1 MLFITNPRLRKLEAF
16 MQEVPHFPS
25 KGSKIDF
32 DSLEDEILMFEIENV
47 IINVKPPN
55 ENLNTGKDNIMK
67 FRNEKHRSTFL
78 NEAKKQSLKNYK
90 IIAALYLLTADEKL
104 WEAAKPFVGKDDIV
118 FENIRLKSSSEN
130 AYALYCAAK
139 DLYNGSRHLAIDD
152 IADGTIIKNKV
163 FSLIC
168 NAMLIKRKGLA
179 AVNSI
184 EICGCGEEEN

>member
-16 MQEVPHFPS
+16 MQEVSNFPP
-25 KGSKIDF
+25 KGAKIDF
-32 DSLEDEILMFEIENV
+32 GSLEDEILLFEIENV

-67 FRNEKHRSTFL
+67 FRNEQHRNTFL
-78 NEAKKQSLKNYK
+78 SEAKKQNLKNHK
-90 IIAALYLLTADEKL
+90 LIAALYLLTADEKL
-104 WEAAKPFVGKDDIV
+104 WDTARSYVGKDDIV
-118 FENIRLKSSSEN
+118 FENIHLKSGSEN
-130 AYALYCAAK
+130 AYTLYCAAK

-152 IADGTIIKNKV
+152 IADDKLIKNKV

-179 AVNSI
+179 AVVSM
-184 EICGCGEEEN
+184 ENCSHDKD

>member
-1 MLFITNPRLRKLEAF
+1 MLFITNPRLRKLEVF
-16 MQEVPHFPS
+16 MQEVPNFPP
-25 KGSKIDF
+25 KGNKVDL
-32 DSLEDEILMFEIENV
+32 DSLEDEILLFEIENV

-104 WEAAKPFVGKDDIV
+104 WETAKGSVGKDDIA
-118 FENIRLKSSSEN
+118 FEDIHLKNGSEN

-152 IADGTIIKNKV
+152 MADGGLIKNKV
-163 FSLIC
+163 FSLIY
-168 NAMLIKRKGLA
+168 NAILLKRNGLA
-179 AVNSI
+179 AVNWV
-184 EICGCGEEEN
+184 EICSCGEEEN

>member
-16 MQEVPHFPS
+16 MQEIPHFPP
-25 KGSKIDF
+25 KGAKIDF
-32 DSLEDEILMFEIENV
+32 DSLEDEILLFEIENV

-67 FRNEKHRSTFL
+67 FRNEQHRNTFL
-78 NEAKKQSLKNYK
+78 SEAKKQNLKNHK
-90 IIAALYLLTADEKL
+90 LIAALYLLTADEKL
-104 WEAAKPFVGKDDIV
+104 WDTARSYVGKDDIV
-118 FENIRLKSSSEN
+118 FENIHLKSGSEN
-130 AYALYCAAK
+130 AYTLYCAAK

-179 AVNSI
+179 AVNAM
-184 EICGCGEEEN
+184 EICGCGEEKN

>member
-16 MQEVPHFPS
+16 MQEIPHFPP
-25 KGSKIDF
+25 KGAKIDF
-32 DSLEDEILMFEIENV
+32 DSLEDEILLFEIENV
-47 IINVKPPN
+47 IVNIKPPN
-55 ENLNTGKDNIMK
+55 ENLNIGKDNIMK
-67 FRNEKHRSTFL
+67 FRNEQHRNTFL
-78 NEAKKQSLKNYK
+78 SEAKKQNLKNHK
-90 IIAALYLLTADEKL
+90 LIAALYLLTADEKL
-104 WEAAKPFVGKDDIV
+104 WDTARSYVGKDDIV
-118 FENIRLKSSSEN
+118 FENIHLKSGSEN
-130 AYALYCAAK
+130 AYTLYCAAK

-179 AVNSI
+179 AVNAM

>member
-1 MLFITNPRLRKLEAF
+1 MLFITNPHLRRLEAF
-16 MQEVPHFPS
+16 MQEVPNFPP
-25 KGSKIDF
+25 KGAKVDF
-32 DSLEDEILMFEIENV
+32 DSLEDEILLFEIENV
-47 IINVKPPN
+47 IVNVKPPN

-104 WEAAKPFVGKDDIV
+104 WDTAKGSVVKDDIA
-118 FENIRLKSSSEN
+118 FEGIHLKNGSEN

-152 IADGTIIKNKV
+152 IADSTIINNKV
-163 FSLIC
+163 FTLIC
-168 NAMLIKRKGLA
+168 NSMLIKRKGLA
-179 AVNSI
+179 AISSM
-184 EICGCGEEEN
+184 EIYDYGEEN